1 MYKAYP
7 AGSVMSTAR
16 TLTRR
21 AARHQAQR
29 QLREQR
35 EQARVVQERARRLPV
50 PVRDDGPPPRID

>member
-1 MYKAYP
+1 M
-7 AGSVMSTAR
+7 MSTAR

-35 EQARVVQERARRLPV
+35 EQARAVQERARRLPV

>member
-1 MYKAYP
+1 MT
-7 AGSVMSTAR
+7 TAR

-29 QLREQR
+29 QLRDQR
-35 EQARVVQERARRLPV
+35 EQARALQDRARRLPI